1 MSQYDASAVP
11 VWRSLNNTPDH
22 VPFKVRQSLVDLNLK
37 NLAENKWQQ
46 KSEKFDFT
54 REDMVSDAD
63 FNEVIW
69 KAVKGLDSL
78 CPPTVHAAFFLPVG
92 EADED

>member
-1 MSQYDASAVP
+1 

-22 VPFKVRQSLVDLNLK
+22 LPFEVRPCLIDLNQK
-37 NLAENKWQQ
+37 NLAENIWQQ

-54 REDMVSDAD
+54 KEDMVSDAA

-69 KAVKGLDSL
+69 KAVKGYDSN
-78 CPPTVHAAFFLPVG
+78 CPPAVHAAFFKP
-92 EADED
+92 D